1 MNIVLNF
8 CHKDRD
14 LALGLLQHMREVPVC
29 NKHEIVLQTNIH
41 CATGGLHQELL
52 LLATEMFAKAEF
64 RVMDSEDERPWP
76 LAANNA
82 WRDYVYFSR
91 VTNRGPWLWLEPD
104 TTFIPKPDRSC
115 PVCKIEHEYTVSG
128 KPFMGA
134 EVTRPDRR
142 MSGVAVY
149 PGSVVRFTS
158 KLPALT
164 PFPRQKRPAIAWDQY
179 LAVDI
184 VPHAHFTKLIQHV
197 WNVEFGKPETI
208 PTFPT
213 QESLSLIQPEAV
225 LFHRVK
231 DGSLIARLREQCA
244 QTLSNERAIIDSLK
258 RSGQPLDFAN
268 EVADRIIPQ
277 SSELDELKA
286 TIAKLEAELQQR
298 NGGDALCDRTQK
310 HPAVSA
316 SAETHDVPK
325 AERNAAPTFK
335 PKARRKKAGRTLS
348 PEHKQ
353 KLRDAWKARKA
364 VAA

>member
-14 LALGLLQHMREVPVC
+14 LALSLLQHMREVPVC

-82 WRDYVYFSR
+82 WRDYVYYSR

-179 LAVDI
+179 LAADI

-213 QESLSLIQPEAV
+213 QESLSLLQPEAV

-231 DGSLIARLREQCA
+231 DGSLIARLRE
-244 QTLSNERAIIDSLK
+244 
-258 RSGQPLDFAN
+258 RSPSISYESGTITPL
-268 EVADRIIPQ
+268 
-277 SSELDELKA
+277 SELPSDRDALLA
-286 TIAKLEAELQQR
+286 QIAKLEAKLSDQAILEQAE
-298 NGGDALCDRTQK
+298 AL
-310 HPAVSA
+310 
-316 SAETHDVPK
+316 
-325 AERNAAPTFK
+325 
-335 PKARRKKAGRTLS
+335 RRKAVEEYAGVVSGAWRKKTPKGKKVRTPEQKAA
-348 PEHKQ
+348 
-353 KLRDAWKARKA
+353 DAARMAKVRAARKA